1 LIGPFAVSDL
11 ETGRARL
18 SPFNIVHT
26 LDAPFFTL
34 DEEKQLFGQFVAERQ
49 KQDPSFTLDERIIQH
64 IHEQTAGATLHP
76 SCAAAGCTDHF
87 VRRAPRPLEFVWTE
101 ARAAGGGAR

>member
-1 LIGPFAVSDL
+1 MKAAFLIGPFAVSDL

-18 SPFNIVHT
+18 SPFNVVHT

-76 SCAAAGCTDHF
+76 SRLVCCSRLLTICT
-87 VRRAPRPLEFVWTE
+87 
-101 ARAAGGGAR
+101 